1 VHFVH
6 VQTKSANNFVNT
18 LFLFLLEPTAAP
30 LNPSGMSV
38 TSTLIRL
45 DWSPPPSEHIN
56 GIIVFYLVEV
66 EEVITNRTWTFH
78 AVQTHINIG
87 PLHPYYGYRCRVA
100 ANTIATGPFTPFFLV
115 NSGETCR

>member
-1 VHFVH
+1 MTTCEFV
-6 VQTKSANNFVNT
+6 VV
-18 LFLFLLEPTAAP
+18 PTAP
-30 LNPSGMSV
+30 PQNPSGMPL

-66 EEVITNRTWTFH
+66 EEVLTNRIWTFH

-87 PLHPYYGYRCRVA
+87 PLHPYYTYRCRVSA
-100 ANTIATGPFTPFFLV
+100 TTIGTGPFTSFFLV
-115 NSGETCR
+115 NAGETSK